1 MVLFEECRQ
10 TFFYTWLLIFFLLY
24 WKKESFF
31 IPVHL
36 EDKAMTQFIVPG
48 HYLTDAYSFKD
59 KNTKRYDRPTCLP
72 LQYACTE
79 IEAFLVFTYSLRAI
93 NVLKRPWMC
102 RAALSKTSARRI
114 SNMAIWPALRNT
126 FVLPSYHVKQYVKHI
141 VWISSQINL
150 NIIKSITS
158 VSMICSQEYWRAR
171 ISLRTVWS

>member
-1 MVLFEECRQ
+1 MVLFEACRQ

-24 WKKESFF
+24 WKKIKFFHSSSFGG
-31 IPVHL
+31 
-36 EDKAMTQFIVPG
+36 QS
-48 HYLTDAYSFKD
+48 YLTGAYNFQD
-59 KNTKRYDRPTCLP
+59 KNTKRYTRSTCLP

-158 VSMICSQEYWRAR
+158 VSIICSREYWRAR
-171 ISLRTVWS
+171 ISLRTV